1 MTRDISREFLRKPPL
16 WRMVL
21 LLGVGLPLI
30 LLGYLHGRS
39 FRPPE
44 LTGSLVD
51 TGLGKVHDV
60 IELVGNSDF
69 GRSETDPVD
78 SPEEESG

>member
-1 MTRDISREFLRKPPL
+1 
-16 WRMVL
+16 MVL

-44 LTGSLVD
+44 LTGSLAD
-51 TGLGKVHDV
+51 TGLGKVHL
-60 IELVGNSDF
+60 IGMWMLKQ
-69 GRSETDPVD
+69 GRSRRMTGSDIK
-78 SPEEESG
+78 